1 MPKRILPKRFEKN
14 VVVISKLKFFQIS
27 SIFRTWFGWLFTCKY
42 NK

>member
-27 SIFRTWFGWLFTCKY
+27 SIFRTWFG
-42 NK
+42 